1 MKRNKKAVIWLSAG
15 IAVAVSYIIAKKTQK
30 SLEQERIKVFDNIN
44 VNYGDE
50 DN

>member
-1 MKRNKKAVIWLSAG
+1 MSRNKKTIRLIAAG
-15 IAVAVSYIIAKKTQK
+15 IVAVVSYVIVKKTQK
-30 SLEQERIKVFDNIN
+30 ELEQERIKIFDNIN